1 MTINHKFFL
10 NLAFQ
15 IAERNLGKT
24 GQNPTVG
31 SIVVKNDT
39 VISSGVTSIKGRPH
53 AEFNALNKVK
63 NTAGS
68 TLYTTLE
75 PCIHQ
80 GKTPPCVNVII
91 KKKLEMFFLALRI
104 QI

>member
-10 NLAFQ
+10 DLAFQ

-24 GQNPTVG
+24 GQNPSVG

-39 VISSGVTSIKGRPH
+39 VISSGVTSINGRPH

-63 NTAGS
+63 NTEGS

-75 PCIHQ
+75 PCIHR
-80 GKTPPCVNVII
+80 GKTPPCVNIII
-91 KKKLEMFFLALRI
+91 KKKLGMFFWS
-104 QI
+104 